1 MNFFTFFYFCGLILP
16 SWIRIRIPIAYP
28 DLAYQIHAQPDPQ
41 HELAEFISNPDP
53 RRCPNRKIEKKG
65 ERRER
70 LAADLAANRA
80 RIDQLIANNPD
91 SGKTSTRFS
100 YRI

>member
-1 MNFFTFFYFCGLILP
+1 M
-16 SWIRIRIPIAYP
+16 
-28 DLAYQIHAQPDPQ
+28 
-41 HELAEFISNPDP
+41 P
-53 RRCPNRKIEKKG
+53 RRKIEKKG

-91 SGKTSTRFS
+91 SGNQYS
-100 YRI
+100 YLILDLNLYLHAFQKSHDEMKLNIVKVKVKNTVRIKSIYFTTLCCSIFV